1 MAGVEEGNHVCDG
14 KVISRCA
21 CDEPLVGAMRFACGY
36 LSPYFVTDPEGAEV
50 ALDNILV
57 HEKAISSKKDLL
69 PQLEQIT
76 KSGKPLLN
84 IDDDDV
90 EGEALASLVVNKLGG
105 ARILLLWAQ
114 FGKKGR
120 KDRVIPKLSQKTLAE
135 MVGTTRSRVS
145 FFMNRFSKLGFIESN
160 GGTEVHSSLLPRRAP

>member
-1 MAGVEEGNHVCDG
+1 VAGVEEGNHVCDG
-14 KVISRCA
+14 KVISPCA
-21 CDEPLVGAMRFACGY
+21 CDKPLVGAMRFACGY
-36 LSPYFVTDPEGAEV
+36 LSPYFVTDPEG

-90 EGEALASLVVNKLGG
+90 EGDAPATLVVNKLGG
-105 ARILLLWAQ
+105 TRILLLWA
-114 FGKKGR
+114 
-120 KDRVIPKLSQKTLAE
+120 IQKTLAE
-135 MVGTTRSRVS
+135 MVGTRRSRVS

-160 GGTEVHSSLLPRRAP
+160 GGTEVHSPLLHVMLHDR